1 MLYDFFHLFDG
12 PAVRVLSAC
21 AKFKIFQSVVISNS
35 ILMMNREPII
45 PKPKHGLWSHWMLFI
60 HHKPVFSYLISFC
73 QRVSHHAQYHDVTS
87 ACFARMAS
95 VRNSTIAS
103 RLKASVTKLA
113 ESLFYRR
120 RSQQSHFA
128 TNRTFERDA
137 LLKEFDLRAW
147 RAQMRVSDDI
157 PGSFEFV
164 RAKQSNLSATRTRR
178 WPYSVPVT
186 LFVGTRPSQ
195 RFGLK
200 LRGGG
205 ERSDFRHNVY
215 LSDSDVVF
223 SGARFVTGESSAAT
237 VSNLVLNAS

>member
-1 MLYDFFHLFDG
+1 FHLFDG

-60 HHKPVFSYLISFC
+60 HHKPVFSYLISLC
-73 QRVSHHAQYHDVTS
+73 QRVSHHAQHHDVAS
-87 ACFARMAS
+87 SCFARMAS
-95 VRNSTIAS
+95 VRDSAISA
-103 RLKASVTKLA
+103 RPKASVAKFA
-113 ESLFYRR
+113 QSLFYMRR
-120 RSQQSHFA
+120 PKQSYFA
-128 TNRTFERDA
+128 ANRTFERNS

-178 WPYSVPVT
+178 WPYS
-186 LFVGTRPSQ
+186 
-195 RFGLK
+195 
-200 LRGGG
+200 
-205 ERSDFRHNVY
+205 
-215 LSDSDVVF
+215 
-223 SGARFVTGESSAAT
+223 
-237 VSNLVLNAS
+237 